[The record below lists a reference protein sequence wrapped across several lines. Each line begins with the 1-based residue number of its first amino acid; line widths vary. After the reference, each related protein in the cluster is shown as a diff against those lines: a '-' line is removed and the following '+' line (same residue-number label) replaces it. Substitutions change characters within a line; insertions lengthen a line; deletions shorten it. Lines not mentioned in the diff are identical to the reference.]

1 MYFFRVIPI
10 SRSVLM
16 RARGSKQ
23 QQPDVS
29 NKTEGA
35 TGRQQPTSQSQ
46 SLTTTPPDNTNH
58 RTTSDLNIYIKYLF
72 RSRSFKYNISELLLN
87 DLEFNNNKNNQSKYH
102 AFSVPI
108 FDLIISLL
116 QNISDILI
124 FDPKN
129 KNKNILDLISQLE
142 QVDQ

>member
-1 MYFFRVIPI
+1 MSTFFRLIPI

-35 TGRQQPTSQSQ
+35 TERQQPTSQSQ

-72 RSRSFKYNISELLLN
+72 RSRSSKYNISELLLN
-87 DLEFNNNKNNQSKYH
+87 DLEFKNNK
-102 AFSVPI
+102 
-108 FDLIISLL
+108 D
-116 QNISDILI
+116 NID
-124 FDPKN
+124 
-129 KNKNILDLISQLE
+129 
-142 QVDQ
+142 VA